1 MADAV
6 FVADGYRR
14 LAYINRAARELSG
27 WSGGEALGR
36 PISQFVVGDHSP
48 DRPGCRPC
56 QIVTRSGEER
66 PVEASIARLADGRG
80 DGLIIVCRDI
90 GPTVALSAQLTY
102 RAEHDA
108 LTGLPNRN
116 QLLTR
121 LGAAVIDASGA
132 RHPVAV
138 GFLDIDGMKRVNDT
152 LGHAVGDE
160 LLVAVARR
168 LASSVRAGD
177 TVARLGGDEFVV
189 VLGRID
195 GPARAEA
202 VMRALMQTLSAPYQ
216 VASQQVTVGVS
227 AGLAFCPDHGVTRR
241 NCWRARIGRYDAK
254 QTGAGGPWRHA
265 EARDGG
271 CRSRPPR
278 SQAAS
283 ERAMT
288 REAGARGR
296 DVAALASRRQQ
307 FRHAAVVRKVENH
320 GRRT

>member
-1 MADAV
+1 M
-6 FVADGYRR
+6 R
-14 LAYINRAARELSG
+14 
-27 WSGGEALGR
+27 
-36 PISQFVVGDHSP
+36 
-48 DRPGCRPC
+48 
-56 QIVTRSGEER
+56 TRS
-66 PVEASIARLADGRG
+66 
-80 DGLIIVCRDI
+80 
-90 GPTVALSAQLTY
+90 TSAQLTY

-152 LGHAVGDE
+152 LGHAAGDE

-216 VASQQVTVGVS
+216 VASQPVTVGVS
-227 AGLAFCPDHGVTRR
+227 ASNAWIWVTRHTQ
-241 NCWRARIGRYDAK
+241 WVTARPHIGRTTTAP
-254 QTGAGGPWRHA
+254 TPTRTSRSTCGP
-265 EARDGG
+265 
-271 CRSRPPR
+271 
-278 SQAAS
+278 
-283 ERAMT
+283 
-288 REAGARGR
+288 
-296 DVAALASRRQQ
+296 
-307 FRHAAVVRKVENH
+307 
-320 GRRT
+320 